1 MRKEIRTLFGQKIGV
16 CISVYYTLMNIFS
29 WFFGAFPVCLTEEKS
44 TNYSVHSVTQNF
56 DWSVCSTSSKK
67 LFFVLCKYT
76 KANASCC
83 ILLFTGEK
91 SHLLPTTKIISRQI
105 NAKDF
110 LMTGSFYGKYQKI
123 FGTIL
128 LSHIFQDFFSNHKN

>member
-67 LFFVLCKYT
+67 FVLCAVQIYQSKCKLLHFAFHWWEIT
-76 KANASCC
+76 FVANNKNHISSNKCKRFFNDRKFLWE
-83 ILLFTGEK
+83 IL
-91 SHLLPTTKIISRQI
+91 P
-105 NAKDF
+105 
-110 LMTGSFYGKYQKI
+110 KI

-128 LSHIFQDFFSNHKN
+128 LSHIFQDFFFQP